1 MLYTSSKYIYIYIYI
16 YKNKKNLL
24 KKEKKIGLWVVI
36 QLFLNTDQ
44 FQKWRCLLQIHFFV
58 KKNVKNNN
66 LVKKK
71 KKSLH
76 FNISSKNKTNT

>member
-1 MLYTSSKYIYIYIYI
+1 MCFILLANIYI
-16 YKNKKNLL
+16 YKKKNLL

-44 FQKWRCLLQIHFFV
+44 FQKWRCLLQINFFV

-66 LVKKK
+66 NLVKKK
-71 KKSLH
+71 KKGLH